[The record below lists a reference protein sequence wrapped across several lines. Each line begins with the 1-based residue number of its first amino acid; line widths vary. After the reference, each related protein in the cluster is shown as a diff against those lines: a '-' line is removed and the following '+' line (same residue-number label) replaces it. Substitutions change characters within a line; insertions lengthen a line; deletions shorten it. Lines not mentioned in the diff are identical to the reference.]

1 MCMCVCVGVG
11 TCVCVCVC
19 ACVCVCVGEMGLG
32 EVGGRRGRGA
42 EEEDGEADWR
52 CGWVVVAGAGI

>member
-1 MCMCVCVGVG
+1 MGGLGDGRDGGM
-11 TCVCVCVC
+11 
-19 ACVCVCVGEMGLG
+19 GEMGLG